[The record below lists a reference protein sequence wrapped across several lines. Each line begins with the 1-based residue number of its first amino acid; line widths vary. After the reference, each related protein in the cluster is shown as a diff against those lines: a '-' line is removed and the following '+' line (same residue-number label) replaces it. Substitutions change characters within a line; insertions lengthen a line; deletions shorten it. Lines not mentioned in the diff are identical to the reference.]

1 MIGSKFG
8 FAGQNQ
14 PYSVNS
20 SIDAINRRIGNL
32 SNKLIPVRVVDVI
45 LDETHPNFK
54 ELGEWNS
61 IGTIKYELIN
71 FLPEETANTKIAKPL
86 LANTKTFP
94 LKNEIVFLIAFP
106 NTNSLGNLT
115 DDEIFYYLNVISLW
129 NHPHHNAYPNPL
141 NGNNISASQRKDY
154 KSIGDGNFRRVGDK
168 DVTDKSTEINL
179 NSTNNSGG
187 KFVERTN
194 IHPILPFTG
203 DNIFE
208 GRFGNS
214 IRLGSTV
221 RSKSQYQNN
230 WSTTGQE
237 GDPITIIR
245 NGQPLNSSDEGW
257 LPTVENINSDLSSIY
272 VTSTQRIPINAS
284 STNYTGI
291 RNEYIPVFPQSYNLS
306 QVVLNSGR
314 LLLNSTT
321 DSILLS
327 SKKVI
332 ALSAIEDIGLSSRGN
347 ISLSSKGVRL
357 GGSEANESLIMGDS
371 FVAQFNVLLDSLS
384 LLCEALTTE
393 PALKSTPLIAV
404 GLSNTIKAV
413 KNVSNSFTSK
423 ISKTL

>member
-115 DDEIFYYLNVISLW
+115 DDEIFYYLNVVSLW

-141 NGNNISASQRKDY
+141 NGNNISESQKKDY
-154 KSIGDGNFRRVGDK
+154 KSIEAGNVRRV
-168 DVTDKSTEINL
+168 TDNSTEINL

-187 KFVERTN
+187 KFVERIN

-214 IRLGSTV
+214 IRLGSTIK
-221 RSKSQYQNN
+221 SNSQYKNN
-230 WSTTGQE
+230 WSTSGNE
-237 GDPITIIR
+237 GDPIIIIR
-245 NGQPLNSSDEGW
+245 NGQPTNASDEGW
-257 LPTVENINSDLSSIY
+257 LPVVENINSDLSSIY
-272 VTSTQRIPINAS
+272 FTSTQKLPINVS

-291 RNEYIPVFPQSYNLS
+291 RNDYIPVFPQSYNLP
-306 QVVLNSGR
+306 QVVLNSSR

-332 ALSAIEDIGLSSRGN
+332 SLSAIEDIGLSSRGN
-347 ISLSSKGVRL
+347 ISLSSKGIRL

-371 FVAQFNVLLDSLS
+371 FIAQFNVLLDSLS

>member
-14 PYSVNS
+14 SYSSNS
-20 SIDAINRRIGNL
+20 SIEALNRRIEDL
-32 SNKLIPVRVVDVI
+32 SGKLIPVRVTDVI
-45 LDETHPNFK
+45 LDESHPDFGDF
-54 ELGEWNS
+54 GEWNS
-61 IGTIKYELIN
+61 IGIIKYELIN
-71 FLPEETANTKIAKPL
+71 FIPDETINVKIAKPL

-94 LKNEIVFLIAFP
+94 LKNEIVFLISLP
-106 NTNSLGNLT
+106 DTNSLNSLNSN
-115 DDEIFYYLNVISLW
+115 EIYYYLNVIALW
-129 NHPHHNAYPNPL
+129 NHPHHNAFPNTL
-141 NGNNISASQRKDY
+141 NSSTISESQRKDY
-154 KSIGDGNFRRVGDK
+154 KSIESGNVRRVSDN
-168 DVTDKSTEINL
+168 STEINL

-187 KFVERTN
+187 KFVEKTN

-214 IRLGSTV
+214 IRLGSTIK
-221 RSKSQYQNN
+221 SKSQYQNN
-230 WSTTGQE
+230 WSTSGNE
-237 GDPITIIR
+237 GDPIIVIR
-245 NGQPLNSSDEGW
+245 NGQPSNSSDEGW
-257 LPTVENINSDLSSIY
+257 LPTVENINNDLSSIY
-272 VTSTQRIPINAS
+272 ITSTQKLPINVS

-291 RNEYIPVFPQSYNLS
+291 RSEYIPIFPQSYNLP
-306 QVVLNSGR
+306 QVILNSGR

-347 ISLSSKGVRL
+347 ISLSTKGVRL
-357 GGSEANESLIMGDS
+357 GGAEANESLIMGDS
-371 FVAQFNVLLDSLS
+371 FITQFNVLLDSLS

-393 PALKSTPLIAV
+393 PVLKSTPLIAV
-404 GLSNTIKAV
+404 GLSNTIKAI

>member
-8 FAGQNQ
+8 YAGQNQ
-14 PYSVNS
+14 AYSPDPS
-20 SIDAINRRIGNL
+20 LASINRRIEDL
-32 SNKLIPVRVVDVI
+32 ANKLIPARVIDVI
-45 LDETHPNFK
+45 LDETYPDFDTY
-54 ELGEWNS
+54 GGWNS
-61 IGTIKYELIN
+61 IGVIKYELIN
-71 FLPEETANTKIAKPL
+71 SLEGEQTIRKEAKPL
-86 LANTKTFP
+86 LANIKTFP
-94 LKNEIVFLIAFP
+94 LKNEIVFLIRLP
-106 NTNSLGNLT
+106 DTDSLNNLT
-115 DDEIFYYLNVISLW
+115 DNETYYYLTLVSLW

-141 NGNNISASQRKDY
+141 NGNSISKSQEKDY
-154 KSIGDGNFRRVGDK
+154 KSIEEGNIRRV
-168 DVTDKSTEINL
+168 TDNSTEINL

-187 KFVERTN
+187 KFVERIN

-214 IRLGSTV
+214 IRLGSTIK
-221 RSKSQYQNN
+221 SNSQYKNN
-230 WSTTGQE
+230 WSTSGNE
-237 GDPITIIR
+237 GDPIIVIR
-245 NGQPLNSSDEGW
+245 NGQPTNSSDEGW
-257 LPTVENINSDLSSIY
+257 LPVVENINSDLSSIY
-272 VTSTQRIPINAS
+272 FTSTQKLPINVS

-291 RNEYIPVFPQSYNLS
+291 RNEYIPVFPQSYNLP
-306 QVVLNSGR
+306 QIILNSGR

-332 ALSAIEDIGLSSRGN
+332 SLSAIEDIGLSSRGN

-371 FVAQFNVLLDSLS
+371 FIFQFNKLLDSLS

-393 PALKSTPLIAV
+393 PALKSTSLIAT

-413 KNVSNSFTSK
+413 KDVSNSFTSK

>member
-8 FAGQNQ
+8 FSGQNQ

-20 SIDAINRRIGNL
+20 SIDTINRRIGNL
-32 SNKLIPVRVVDVI
+32 SNKLIPARVTDVI
-45 LDETHPNFK
+45 LDESHPDFLN
-54 ELGEWNS
+54 LGEWNS

-71 FLPEETANTKIAKPL
+71 FLPEETLNTKIAKPL

-129 NHPHHNAYPNPL
+129 NHPHHNAYPNLL
-141 NGNNISASQRKDY
+141 NGNNIPESQRKDY
-154 KSIGDGNFRRVGDK
+154 KSIEEGNVRRV
-168 DVTDKSTEINL
+168 TDNSTEINL

-187 KFVERTN
+187 KFVERIN

-214 IRLGSTV
+214 IRLGSTIK
-221 RSKSQYQNN
+221 SNSQYKNN
-230 WSTTGQE
+230 WSTSGNE
-237 GDPITIIR
+237 GDPIIVIR
-245 NGQPLNSSDEGW
+245 NGQPTNSSDEGW
-257 LPTVENINSDLSSIY
+257 LPVVENINSDLSSIY
-272 VTSTQRIPINAS
+272 FTSTQKLPINVS

-291 RNEYIPVFPQSYNLS
+291 RSEYVPVFPQSYNLP
-306 QVVLNSGR
+306 QVILNSGR

-332 ALSAIEDIGLSSRGN
+332 SLSAIEDIGLSSRGN
-347 ISLSSKGVRL
+347 ISLSSKGIRL

-371 FVAQFNVLLDSLS
+371 FIAQFNVLLDSLS

-393 PALKSTPLIAV
+393 PTLKSTPLIAV

-413 KNVSNSFTSK
+413 KNVSSSFTSK

>member
-14 PYSVNS
+14 SYSSDS
-20 SIDAINRRIGNL
+20 SLASINRRIENL
-32 SNKLIPVRVVDVI
+32 ANKLIPARVIDVI
-45 LDETHPNFK
+45 LDETYPDFDTY
-54 ELGEWNS
+54 GEWNS
-61 IGTIKYELIN
+61 IGIIKYELIN
-71 FLPEETANTKIAKPL
+71 FPEGEQVANKIAKPL
-86 LANTKTFP
+86 LANIKTFP
-94 LKNEIVFLIAFP
+94 LKNEIVFLVRLP
-106 NTNSLGNLT
+106 DTDSLNNLT
-115 DDEIFYYLNVISLW
+115 DNETYYYLTLVSLW

-141 NGNNISASQRKDY
+141 NGNNISESQRKDY
-154 KSIGDGNFRRVGDK
+154 KSIEEGNIRRV
-168 DVTDKSTEINL
+168 TDNSTEINL

-187 KFVERTN
+187 KFVERIN

-214 IRLGSTV
+214 IRLGSTIK
-221 RSKSQYQNN
+221 SNSQYKNN
-230 WSTTGQE
+230 WSTSGNE
-237 GDPITIIR
+237 GDPIIVIR
-245 NGQPLNSSDEGW
+245 NGQPANSSDEGW
-257 LPTVENINSDLSSIY
+257 LPVVENINSDLSSIY
-272 VTSTQRIPINAS
+272 FTSTQKLPINVS

-291 RNEYIPVFPQSYNLS
+291 RNEYIPVFPQSYNS
-306 QVVLNSGR
+306 PQIVLNSSR

-332 ALSAIEDIGLSSRGN
+332 SLSAVEDIGLSSRGN
-347 ISLSSKGVRL
+347 ISLSSKGIRL
-357 GGSEANESLIMGDS
+357 GGSEANESLMMGDS
-371 FVAQFNVLLDSLS
+371 FITQFNVLLDSLS

-413 KNVSNSFTSK
+413 KNVSNTFTSK

>member
-8 FAGQNQ
+8 FTGQSQ
-14 PYSVNS
+14 PYSVNA
-20 SIDAINRRIGNL
+20 SIDVINRRIRNL
-32 SNKLIPVRVVDVI
+32 SNKLTPVRVVDVI

-115 DDEIFYYLNVISLW
+115 DDEIFYYLNVVSLW

-141 NGNNISASQRKDY
+141 NGNNISESQKKDY
-154 KSIGDGNFRRVGDK
+154 KSIEAGNVRRV
-168 DVTDKSTEINL
+168 TDNSTEINL

-187 KFVERTN
+187 KFVERIN

-214 IRLGSTV
+214 IRLGSTIK
-221 RSKSQYQNN
+221 SNSQYKNN
-230 WSTTGQE
+230 WSTSGNE
-237 GDPITIIR
+237 GDPIIIIR
-245 NGQPLNSSDEGW
+245 NGQPTNASDEGW
-257 LPTVENINSDLSSIY
+257 LPVVENINSDLSSIY
-272 VTSTQRIPINAS
+272 FTSTQKLPINVS

-291 RNEYIPVFPQSYNLS
+291 RNDYIPVFPQSYNLP
-306 QVVLNSGR
+306 QVVLNSSR

-332 ALSAIEDIGLSSRGN
+332 SLSAIEDIGLSSRGN
-347 ISLSSKGVRL
+347 ISLSSKGIRL
-357 GGSEANESLIMGDS
+357 GGSEANESLMMGDS
-371 FVAQFNVLLDSLS
+371 FITQFNVLLDSLS
-384 LLCEALTTE
+384 LLCEALTAE

-413 KNVSNSFTSK
+413 KNVSNTFTSK

>member
-14 PYSVNS
+14 PYNQNS
-20 SIDAINRRIGNL
+20 SLDNINRKINDL
-32 SNKLIPVRVVDVI
+32 SDRMIPARVVDII
-45 LDETHPNFK
+45 LDETHPDFNIY
-54 ELGEWNS
+54 GGWNG
-61 IGTIKYELIN
+61 IGIIKYSLIN
-71 FLPEETANTKIAKPL
+71 SPDGVQDNSNIAKPL
-86 LANTKTFP
+86 LANIKTFP
-94 LKNEIVFLIAFP
+94 LKNEIVFLTKLP
-106 NTNSLGNLT
+106 NTTSLSNLN
-115 DDEIFYYLNVISLW
+115 DGKSYYYLTTLSLW
-129 NHPHHNAYPNPL
+129 NHPHHNAFPNPL
-141 NGNNISASQRKDY
+141 NNSNNISESQRKDY
-154 KSIGDGNFRRVGDK
+154 KSIEKGNIRRV
-168 DVTDKSTEINL
+168 TDNSTEINL

-187 KFVERTN
+187 KFIERTS

-214 IRLGSTV
+214 IRLGSTIK
-221 RSKSQYQNN
+221 SNSQYKNN
-230 WSTTGQE
+230 WSTSGNE
-237 GDPITIIR
+237 GDPIIIIR
-245 NGQPLNSSDEGW
+245 NGQPINSSDEGW
-257 LPTVENINSDLSSIY
+257 LPVVENINNDLSSIY
-272 VTSTQRIPINAS
+272 FTSTQKLPIIVS

-291 RNEYIPVFPQSYNLS
+291 RNEYIPVFPQSYNLP
-306 QVVLNSGR
+306 QIILNSGR

-332 ALSAIEDIGLSSRGN
+332 SLSAIEDIGLSSRGN
-347 ISLSSKGVRL
+347 ISLSSKGIRL

-371 FVAQFNVLLDSLS
+371 FIFQFNKLLDSLS

>member
-8 FAGQNQ
+8 YAGQNQ
-14 PYSVNS
+14 AYSPDS
-20 SIDAINRRIGNL
+20 SLASINRRIEDL
-32 SNKLIPVRVVDVI
+32 ANKLIPARVIDVI
-45 LDETHPNFK
+45 LDETYPDF
-54 ELGEWNS
+54 ETYGGWNS
-61 IGTIKYELIN
+61 IGDIKYELVNSIEN
-71 FLPEETANTKIAKPL
+71 EQVTKKIAKPL
-86 LANTKTFP
+86 LANIKNFP
-94 LKNEIVFLIAFP
+94 LKNEIVFLIKLP
-106 NTNSLGNLT
+106 DTNSLNSLT
-115 DDEIFYYLNVISLW
+115 TKEIYYYLNAIALW
-129 NHPHHNAYPNPL
+129 NHPHHNAFPNPL
-141 NGNNISASQRKDY
+141 NNSTISESQKKDY

-179 NSTNNSGG
+179 NSTNNNGG
-187 KFVERTN
+187 KFVERIN

-221 RSKSQYQNN
+221 KSKSQYKNN
-230 WSTTGQE
+230 WSTSGNE
-237 GDPITIIR
+237 GDPIIIIR
-245 NGQPLNSSDEGW
+245 NGQPTNSSDEGW
-257 LPTVENINSDLSSIY
+257 LPSVENINSDLSSIY
-272 VTSTQRIPINAS
+272 FTSTQKLPINVS
-284 STNYTGI
+284 SINYTGI
-291 RNEYIPVFPQSYNLS
+291 RNEYIPIFPQSYNLP
-306 QVVLNSGR
+306 QVILNSGR

-332 ALSAIEDIGLSSRGN
+332 SLSAIEDIGLSSRGN

-371 FVAQFNVLLDSLS
+371 FIFQFNKLLDSLS

-393 PALKSTPLIAV
+393 PALKSTPLIAT
-404 GLSNTIKAV
+404 GIRNTIEAIKKTSNT
-413 KNVSNSFTSK
+413 FTSK

>member
-14 PYSVNS
+14 SYSPDS
-20 SIDAINRRIGNL
+20 SLASINRRIENL
-32 SNKLIPVRVVDVI
+32 ANKLIPARVIDVI
-45 LDETHPNFK
+45 LDESHPDFVS
-54 ELGEWNS
+54 LGEWNG
-61 IGTIKYELIN
+61 IGIIKYELIN
-71 FLPEETANTKIAKPL
+71 FPEGEQIANKIAKPL
-86 LANTKTFP
+86 LANIKTFP
-94 LKNEIVFLIAFP
+94 LKNEIVFLIRLP
-106 NTNSLGNLT
+106 DTDSLNNLT
-115 DDEIFYYLNVISLW
+115 DNETYYYLTLISMW
-129 NHPHHNAYPNPL
+129 NHPHHNAFPNPL
-141 NGNNISASQRKDY
+141 NNSTIPESQKKDY
-154 KSIGDGNFRRVGDK
+154 KSIEEGNIRRV
-168 DVTDKSTEINL
+168 TDNSTEINL

-187 KFVERTN
+187 KFVERIN

-214 IRLGSTV
+214 IRLGSTIK
-221 RSKSQYQNN
+221 SNSQYKNN
-230 WSTTGQE
+230 WSTSGNE
-237 GDPITIIR
+237 GDPIIVIR
-245 NGQPLNSSDEGW
+245 NGQPTNSSDEGW
-257 LPTVENINSDLSSIY
+257 LPVVENINNDLSSIY
-272 VTSTQRIPINAS
+272 FTSTQKLPINVS

-291 RNEYIPVFPQSYNLS
+291 RNEYIPVFPQSYNLP
-306 QVVLNSGR
+306 QVILNSGR

-332 ALSAIEDIGLSSRGN
+332 SLSAIEDIGLSSRGN
-347 ISLSSKGVRL
+347 ISLSSKGIRL
-357 GGSEANESLIMGDS
+357 GGAEANESLIMGDS
-371 FVAQFNVLLDSLS
+371 FIAQFNVLLDSLS

>member
-8 FAGQNQ
+8 FTGQNQ

-20 SIDAINRRIGNL
+20 SIDVINRRIGNI
-32 SNKLIPVRVVDVI
+32 SNKLTPVRVVDVI

-71 FLPEETANTKIAKPL
+71 FLSEETANTKIAKPL

-115 DDEIFYYLNVISLW
+115 DDEIFYYLNVVSLW

-141 NGNNISASQRKDY
+141 NGNNISESQRKDY
-154 KSIGDGNFRRVGDK
+154 KSIEAGNVRRV
-168 DVTDKSTEINL
+168 TDNSTEINL

-187 KFVERTN
+187 KFVERIN

-214 IRLGSTV
+214 IRLGSTIK
-221 RSKSQYQNN
+221 SNSQYKNN
-230 WSTTGQE
+230 WSTSGNE
-237 GDPITIIR
+237 GDPIIIIR
-245 NGQPLNSSDEGW
+245 NGQPTNASDEGW
-257 LPTVENINSDLSSIY
+257 LPVVENINNDLSSIY
-272 VTSTQRIPINAS
+272 FTSTQKLPINVS

-291 RNEYIPVFPQSYNLS
+291 RNEYIPKFPQSYNLS
-306 QVVLNSGR
+306 QVVLNSSR

-332 ALSAIEDIGLSSRGN
+332 SLSAIEDIGLSSRGN
-347 ISLSSKGVRL
+347 ISLSSKGIRL
-357 GGSEANESLIMGDS
+357 GGSEANESLMMGDS
-371 FVAQFNVLLDSLS
+371 FITQFNVLLDSLS
-384 LLCEALTTE
+384 LLCEALTAE

-413 KNVSNSFTSK
+413 KNVSNTFTSK